1 MNGVADVSE
10 RVNGVALLD
19 FYGPL
24 LTGRR
29 REIMRLYLEED
40 LSLAEIA
47 EQLGV
52 TRQAVSDALRKGR
65 EQLDGYEA
73 ALGLVSR
80 YRRMI
85 EQAGAGL
92 EALDSL
98 SESGLKDARLNRAR
112 QAFENIIQIER

>member
-1 MNGVADVSE
+1 MADVSE